1 MPIIQHGRKLRVER
15 RFSLASGGEVAAV
28 TVFDQF
34 LSNYPSLVFEK
45 GQTVLLKDEV
55 PKGTYIIESGV
66 IKTYTITATGEE
78 RIISI
83 DTKGEDIPIG
93 FTIGLIDK
101 CQYFYEAYTQCVIR
115 QVPCADYLKHLAE
128 NQDSLYRRH
137 IRITKILLT
146 NLHHI
151 EALEQSKAADKVA
164 LTLLYLAETL
174 GSTFPNKAIRKLSVT
189 QQEIANSLGLTR
201 ETAGQVLKK
210 LELKKLLAKSRNT
223 YVLYVERLKKYIDK

>member
-1 MPIIQHGRKLRVER
+1 M
-15 RFSLASGGEVAAV
+15 ATA
-28 TVFDQF
+28 FDQF
-34 LSNYPSLVFEK
+34 LSQYPSLVFEK
-45 GQTVLLKDEV
+45 GQTVLLKDEI

-66 IKTYTITATGEE
+66 IKTYTITADGEE

-101 CQYFYEAYTQCVIR
+101 CQYFYEAYTRCVIR
-115 QVPCADYLKHLAE
+115 MVPCEAYLQHMATSNE
-128 NQDSLYRRH
+128 SLLKRH

-146 NLHHI
+146 NFRHI
-151 EALEQSKAADKVA
+151 EALEQSKASDKVA
-164 LTLLYLAETL
+164 LSLLYLADTL
-174 GSTFPNKAIRKLSVT
+174 GSTFPNKAIKKLTVT

-210 LELKKLLAKSRNT
+210 LEIKNLLQKSRNT
-223 YVLYVERLKKYIDK
+223 YVLYIERLKKYLDKQ